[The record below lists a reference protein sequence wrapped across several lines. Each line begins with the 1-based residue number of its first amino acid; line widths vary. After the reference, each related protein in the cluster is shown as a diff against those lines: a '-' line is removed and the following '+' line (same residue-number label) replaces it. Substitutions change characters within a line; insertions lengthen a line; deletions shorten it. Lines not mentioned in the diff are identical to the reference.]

1 MEASTKRTFHYHADA
16 SPLGGHITHPFEKVV
31 HTQASTSLA
40 QAGGHAESRID
51 SYQLDNTV
59 TVMSGPAYSH
69 TTGVLNKTTGAW
81 TTLVTSVVENLNV
94 LEVVTAD
101 RIVSKLHVEYPQEG
115 DHPRISIIGSKFVN
129 LCVNGES
136 INPVLDI
143 DLLKSESKGEFPDK
157 HLMEEKVFNNKVSS
171 HYKKITETKGA
182 PEWLAGR
189 HASMKS
195 PESRKKKGYVLCSL
209 VDRAAGSKA
218 GNVLW
223 SRAARAWLRQY
234 LLWRTRCRSQFLP
247 VDHDAD
253 RDGMPRRRQYKRRHR
268 PSPNGVTI
276 P

>member
-1 MEASTKRTFHYHADA
+1 MKASTKRVFHYHADA
-16 SPLGGHITHPFEKVV
+16 SPLGGHITHPIENII

-40 QAGGHAESRID
+40 QAGGHAESRIE
-51 SYQLDNTV
+51 SYRLDNSVTV
-59 TVMSGPAYSH
+59 TSGPAYSH
-69 TTGVLNKTTGAW
+69 TTGVVNKKTDTW
-81 TTLVTSVVENLNV
+81 TTLVTSVVEHLNV

-129 LCVNGES
+129 LRVNGES
-136 INPVLDI
+136 INPILDI
-143 DLLKSESKGEFPDK
+143 DLLTSESTSEFPEK

-209 VDRAAGSKA
+209 VEELQGAKPGTSFGHVLHVPGFGNIFFGELIVAPNSYRLTMMRIEMGCLAEGTISAASAFSNGS
-218 GNVLW
+218 
-223 SRAARAWLRQY
+223 
-234 LLWRTRCRSQFLP
+234 T
-247 VDHDAD
+247 
-253 RDGMPRRRQYKRRHR
+253 
-268 PSPNGVTI
+268 SP
-276 P
+276 

>member
-1 MEASTKRTFHYHADA
+1 MNASTNRTFHYHADA
-16 SPLGGHITHPFEKVV
+16 SPLGGHITHPFEKVL

-40 QAGGHAESRID
+40 QAGGHAESRVE
-51 SYQLDNTV
+51 SFQMDNTV
-59 TVMSGPAYSH
+59 TSGPAYSH
-69 TTGVLNKTTGAW
+69 ATGVKNKSTGAW
-81 TTLVTSVVENLNV
+81 TTLVSSVVENLNV

-115 DHPRISIIGSKFVN
+115 GHPNISIVGSKFVN
-129 LCVNGES
+129 LRVNGES
-136 INPVLDI
+136 ISPVLDI

-209 VDRAAGSKA
+209 VEELKGAKPGTAFGHVLHVPGFGNIFFGELVVAPNSYRLTMMRIEMGCLAE
-218 GNVLW
+218 GNV
-223 SRAARAWLRQY
+223 SVASAF
-234 LLWRTRCRSQFLP
+234 S
-247 VDHDAD
+247 
-253 RDGMPRRRQYKRRHR
+253 
-268 PSPNGVTI
+268 NGAGI

>member
-1 MEASTKRTFHYHADA
+1 MEASKKRTFHYHADA
-16 SPLGGHITHPFEKVV
+16 SPLGGHLTHPIENII
-31 HTQASTSLA
+31 HSQASTSLA
-40 QAGGHAESRID
+40 QAGGHAESRIE
-51 SYQLDNTV
+51 SYKLDNSVTV
-59 TVMSGPAYSH
+59 TSGPAYSH
-69 TTGVLNKTTGAW
+69 TTGVVNKKTGAW

-129 LCVNGES
+129 LRVNGES
-136 INPVLDI
+136 INPILDI

-209 VDRAAGSKA
+209 VAELQGAKPGTSFGHVLHVPGFGNIFFGELIVGPNSYRLTMMRIEMGCLAEGNISAASA
-218 GNVLW
+218 F
-223 SRAARAWLRQY
+223 S
-234 LLWRTRCRSQFLP
+234 
-247 VDHDAD
+247 
-253 RDGMPRRRQYKRRHR
+253 
-268 PSPNGVTI
+268 NGFTV

>member
-1 MEASTKRTFHYHADA
+1 MKASTDRTFHYHADA
-16 SPLGGHITHPFEKVV
+16 SPLGGHITHPIENII

-40 QAGGHAESRID
+40 QAGGHAESRIE
-51 SYQLDNTV
+51 SYKLDNSVTV
-59 TVMSGPAYSH
+59 TSGPAYSH
-69 TTGVLNKTTGAW
+69 TTGVLNKKNGTW

-115 DHPRISIIGSKFVN
+115 DHPRISIIGSKYLN
-129 LCVNGES
+129 LRVNGES

-143 DLLKSESKGEFPDK
+143 DLLKSESKSEFPDK
-157 HLMEEKVFNNKVSS
+157 HLMDEKVFNNKVSS

-182 PEWLAGR
+182 PEWLARR

-209 VDRAAGSKA
+209 VEELQGARPGMSFGHVLYVPGF
-218 GNVLW
+218 GNIFFGELVVAPNSYRLTMI
-223 SRAARAWLRQY
+223 RIEMGCL
-234 LLWRTRCRSQFLP
+234 
-247 VDHDAD
+247 AD
-253 RDGMPRRRQYKRRHR
+253 GNI
-268 PSPNGVTI
+268 SVASAFSNGVTS

>member
-1 MEASTKRTFHYHADA
+1 MNASTKRMFHYHADA
-16 SPLGGHITHPFEKVV
+16 SPLGGHITHPIENII

-40 QAGGHAESRID
+40 QAGGHSESRIE
-51 SYQLDNTV
+51 SYRLDNSVTV
-59 TVMSGPAYSH
+59 TSGPAYSH
-69 TTGVLNKTTGAW
+69 ATGVANKKTGTW

-101 RIVSKLHVEYPQEG
+101 RIVSKLHVEYPVEG

-129 LCVNGES
+129 LRVNGES

-143 DLLKSESKGEFPDK
+143 DLLTSESNSEFPDK
-157 HLMEEKVFNNKVSS
+157 HLMEEKVFNNRVSS

-182 PEWLAGR
+182 PEWLARR

-209 VDRAAGSKA
+209 VNELQGAKPGTSFGHVLHVPGFGNIFFGELIVSSNSYRLTMMRIEMGCLAEGNISAASA
-218 GNVLW
+218 F
-223 SRAARAWLRQY
+223 S
-234 LLWRTRCRSQFLP
+234 
-247 VDHDAD
+247 
-253 RDGMPRRRQYKRRHR
+253 
-268 PSPNGVTI
+268 NGYPI

>member
-1 MEASTKRTFHYHADA
+1 MEASKKRTFHYHADA

-40 QAGGHAESRID
+40 QAGGHAESRIG

-59 TVMSGPAYSH
+59 TSGPAYSH
-69 TTGVLNKTTGAW
+69 TSGVVNKTTGAW

-101 RIVSKLHVEYPQEG
+101 RIVSKLHVEYPQQG

-129 LCVNGES
+129 LRVNGES

-209 VDRAAGSKA
+209 VEDLQGARPGTSFGHVLHVPGFGNIFFGELVVAPNSYRLTMMRIEMGCLAEGNISVASAFSNGAG
-218 GNVLW
+218 
-223 SRAARAWLRQY
+223 
-234 LLWRTRCRSQFLP
+234 
-247 VDHDAD
+247 
-253 RDGMPRRRQYKRRHR
+253 
-268 PSPNGVTI
+268 I

>member
-1 MEASTKRTFHYHADA
+1 MKASTDRTFHYHADA
-16 SPLGGHITHPFEKVV
+16 SPLGGHITHPFENVI
-31 HTQASTSLA
+31 HTQASASLA
-40 QAGGHAESRID
+40 QAGGHAESRVE
-51 SYQLDNTV
+51 SYRLDNSV
-59 TVMSGPAYSH
+59 TVSSGPAYSH
-69 TTGVLNKTTGAW
+69 TAGVENKTTGAW

-101 RIVSKLHVEYPQEG
+101 RIVSKLHVEYPQRG

-129 LCVNGES
+129 LRVNGES

-157 HLMEEKVFNNKVSS
+157 HLMEEKVFNNRVSS

-209 VDRAAGSKA
+209 VEELQGAKPGTSFGHVLHVPGF
-218 GNVLW
+218 GNIFFGELIV
-223 SRAARAWLRQY
+223 
-234 LLWRTRCRSQFLP
+234 
-247 VDHDAD
+247 
-253 RDGMPRRRQYKRRHR
+253 
-268 PSPNGVTI
+268 SPNSYRLTMMRIEMGCLAEGNISAASAFSNGYPI

>member
-1 MEASTKRTFHYHADA
+1 MNASTNRTFHYHADA
-16 SPLGGHITHPFEKVV
+16 SPLGGHITHPFENVI

-51 SYQLDNTV
+51 SYKLDNSVTV
-59 TVMSGPAYSH
+59 TSGPAYSH
-69 TTGVLNKTTGAW
+69 TTGVVNKTTGTW

-101 RIVSKLHVEYPQEG
+101 RIVSKLHVEYPHEG
-115 DHPRISIIGSKFVN
+115 DHPKISIIGSKFVN
-129 LCVNGES
+129 LRVNGES
-136 INPVLDI
+136 INPVLDL
-143 DLLKSESKGEFPDK
+143 DLLKSESKSEFPDK

-209 VDRAAGSKA
+209 VNELQGAKPGTAFGHVLHVPGFGNIFFGELIVAPNSYRLTMMRIEMGCLAE
-218 GNVLW
+218 GNV
-223 SRAARAWLRQY
+223 SVASAF
-234 LLWRTRCRSQFLP
+234 S
-247 VDHDAD
+247 
-253 RDGMPRRRQYKRRHR
+253 
-268 PSPNGVTI
+268 NGAGI

>member
-1 MEASTKRTFHYHADA
+1 MKASTRRVFHYHADA
-16 SPLGGHITHPFEKVV
+16 SPLGGHITHPIENII

-40 QAGGHAESRID
+40 QAGGHAESRIE
-51 SYQLDNTV
+51 SYRLDNSVTV
-59 TVMSGPAYSH
+59 TSGAAYSH
-69 TTGVLNKTTGAW
+69 TTGVVNKKTDTW

-129 LCVNGES
+129 LRVNGES

-143 DLLKSESKGEFPDK
+143 DLLKSESNSEFPEK
-157 HLMEEKVFNNKVSS
+157 HLIEEKVFNNKVSS

-195 PESRKKKGYVLCSL
+195 PESRKKRGYVLCSL
-209 VDRAAGSKA
+209 VEELQGAKPGTSFGHVLHVSGFGNIFFGELIVGPNSYRLTMMRIEMGCLAEGTISAASAFSNGS
-218 GNVLW
+218 
-223 SRAARAWLRQY
+223 
-234 LLWRTRCRSQFLP
+234 TFP
-247 VDHDAD
+247 
-253 RDGMPRRRQYKRRHR
+253 
-268 PSPNGVTI
+268 
-276 P
+276 

>member
-1 MEASTKRTFHYHADA
+1 MQASTKRTFHYHADA

-209 VDRAAGSKA
+209 VAELQGAKPGTSFGHVLHVPGFGNIFFGELVVAPNSYRLTMMRIEMGCLAEGNISAASSYTNG
-218 GNVLW
+218 
-223 SRAARAWLRQY
+223 
-234 LLWRTRCRSQFLP
+234 LP
-247 VDHDAD
+247 
-253 RDGMPRRRQYKRRHR
+253 
-268 PSPNGVTI
+268 I

>member
-1 MEASTKRTFHYHADA
+1 MDASTKRTFHYHADA
-16 SPLGGHITHPFEKVV
+16 SPLGGHLTHPFENVI
-31 HTQASTSLA
+31 HTQASASLA
-40 QAGGHAESRID
+40 QAGGHAESRVE
-51 SYQLDNTV
+51 SYKLDNSVTV
-59 TVMSGPAYSH
+59 TSGPAYSH
-69 TTGVLNKTTGAW
+69 TTGVVNKTTGTW

-101 RIVSKLHVEYPQEG
+101 RIVSKLHVEYPQQG

-129 LCVNGES
+129 LRVNGES

-143 DLLKSESKGEFPDK
+143 DLLKSESKSEFPDK

-171 HYKKITETKGA
+171 HYKKIAETKGA

-209 VDRAAGSKA
+209 VEQLQGAKPGTSFGHVLHVPGFGNIFFAELIVSPNSYRLTMMRIEMGCLAE
-218 GNVLW
+218 GNV
-223 SRAARAWLRQY
+223 SVASAY
-234 LLWRTRCRSQFLP
+234 S
-247 VDHDAD
+247 
-253 RDGMPRRRQYKRRHR
+253 
-268 PSPNGVTI
+268 NGFTV

>member
-1 MEASTKRTFHYHADA
+1 MDASTKRTFHYHADA
-16 SPLGGHITHPFEKVV
+16 SPLGGHLTHPIENII
-31 HTQASTSLA
+31 HSQASTSLA
-40 QAGGHAESRID
+40 QAGGHAESRIE
-51 SYQLDNTV
+51 SYKLDNSVTV
-59 TVMSGPAYSH
+59 TSGPAYSH
-69 TTGVLNKTTGAW
+69 TTGVVNKKTGTW

-129 LCVNGES
+129 LRVNGES

-171 HYKKITETKGA
+171 HYKKIAETKGA

-195 PESRKKKGYVLCSL
+195 PESRKKKGCVLCSL
-209 VDRAAGSKA
+209 VNELQGAKPGTAFGHVLHVPGF
-218 GNVLW
+218 GNIFFGELIVAQNSYRLTMMRIEMGCLAEGNI
-223 SRAARAWLRQY
+223 SVASAFSNGF
-234 LLWRTRCRSQFLP
+234 T
-247 VDHDAD
+247 
-253 RDGMPRRRQYKRRHR
+253 MP
-268 PSPNGVTI
+268 
-276 P
+276 